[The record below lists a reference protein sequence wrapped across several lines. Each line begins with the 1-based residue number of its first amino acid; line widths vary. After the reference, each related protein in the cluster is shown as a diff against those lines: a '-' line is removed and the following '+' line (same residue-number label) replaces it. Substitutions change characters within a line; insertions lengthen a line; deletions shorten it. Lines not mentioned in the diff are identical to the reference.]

1 MRKRKKKRK
10 KTKKKTIG
18 NKFKKICTKQG
29 VNLRMRYGNGSP
41 E

>member
-10 KTKKKTIG
+10 KTKKKTIR

-29 VNLRMRYGNGSP
+29 VNLRMKYGNDSP

>member
-10 KTKKKTIG
+10 KTKKKTIR
-18 NKFKKICTKQG
+18 NKVKKICTKQG

>member
-1 MRKRKKKRK
+1 MRKKKKKKK
-10 KTKKKTIG
+10 KTKKKTIR

>member
-10 KTKKKTIG
+10 KTKKKTIR